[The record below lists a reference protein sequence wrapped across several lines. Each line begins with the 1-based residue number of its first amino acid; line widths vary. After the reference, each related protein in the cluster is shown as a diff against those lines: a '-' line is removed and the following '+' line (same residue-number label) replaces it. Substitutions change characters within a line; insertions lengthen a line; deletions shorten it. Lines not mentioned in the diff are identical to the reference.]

1 MADYWEMS
9 KRWAA
14 GESSNWPRSGVVA
27 AVAALVYFEC

>member
-14 GESSNWPRSGVVA
+14 GGTEQQLAQVGGGGSGGGVGV
-27 AVAALVYFEC
+27 L